1 MKAIFDYP
9 FIKTV
14 RVGFNNPITAVMNGN
29 DVDKYIK
36 LVSPLG
42 DKFVMKN
49 LKVLP

>member
-14 RVGFNNPITAVMNGN
+14 KVGFNNPITAIMNGGN
-29 DVDKYIK
+29 VDRYIK
-36 LVSPLG
+36 RVSPLG

-49 LKVLP
+49 LKVLD

>member
-14 RVGFNNPITAVMNGN
+14 RVGFNNPITTIMNGGN
-29 DVDKYIK
+29 VDRYIK
-36 LVSPLG
+36 RVSPLG

-49 LKVLP
+49 FKVLD